1 MLDAVSDLL
10 TSKKIPPLD
19 AVQMS
24 RLLQQVF
31 TVTDNQLRF
40 DIAEVAYRYE
50 HDHPNAFDLF
60 LACTLPFAKK
70 AADRKAQRLF
80 VYPSDWQ
87 IELMYDGAV
96 RAAIDMYQRNVTLN
110 PTPNAFRRYL
120 LRTLYCG
127 MLHGYF
133 GRQEHS
139 DVCAVGDVRRVRTR
153 RRPFRNV
160 VEEEI
165 IARELL
171 EQVINYPN
179 LSDVLRATLQ
189 CIAALGPD
197 FALGERPYRAAGDPD
212 KWARQRG
219 RRPVL
224 SAEAIAQAMGIET
237 RDVHRNLRQARLA
250 LRKVFNPDGRL
261 FLIH

>member
-1 MLDAVSDLL
+1 MLETISDLL
-10 TSKKIPPLD
+10 SSKKIPPLD

-24 RLLQQVF
+24 TLLQQVF

-40 DIAEVAYRYE
+40 EIAEVAYRYE
-50 HDHPNAFDLF
+50 HDHPNAFNLF
-60 LACTLPFAKK
+60 LASTLPFAKK
-70 AADRKAQRLF
+70 AADRKAQKLF
-80 VYPSDWQ
+80 IYPSDWQ

-96 RAAIDMYQRNVTLN
+96 QAAIAMFQRNVSLN
-110 PTPNAFRRYL
+110 PTPDAFRHYL
-120 LRTLYCG
+120 LRTLHCG
-127 MLHGYF
+127 MLRGYF
-133 GRQEHS
+133 GRQENR

-171 EQVINYPN
+171 EQVINYAN

-197 FALGERPYRAAGDPD
+197 FALSERPYRAAGDPD

-224 SAEAIAQAMGIET
+224 SAEAIAQAMGVET

-250 LRKVFNPDGRL
+250 LRKAFNPDGSL